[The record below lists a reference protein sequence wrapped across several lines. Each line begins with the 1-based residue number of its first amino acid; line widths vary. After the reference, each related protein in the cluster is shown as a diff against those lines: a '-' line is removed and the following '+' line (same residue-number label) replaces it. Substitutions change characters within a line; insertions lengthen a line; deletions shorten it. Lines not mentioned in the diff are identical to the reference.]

1 MIKMVRLD
9 ERLIHGQ
16 VATKWSRLLGVD
28 RIIVA
33 DDDAAAND
41 VMQKTLM
48 MAAPDNVKVAIVPVD
63 RAVAL
68 CNDPRSATLE
78 ILAIVATPESLLK
91 VVSEVRG
98 VDRVNIGNYGRVA
111 PKRGGRARVM
121 YDANVYADAE
131 EAAVLEQV
139 ASLGVPCTVQ
149 TIPDDAPRDLMSVLN
164 SKR

>member
-68 CNDPRSATLE
+68 CNDPRSSTLE

-111 PKRGGRARVM
+111 PKRGAVRASCTTRMSMRTRRRQLCSSRLPRWGFRARCRQFPM
-121 YDANVYADAE
+121 MHRE
-131 EAAVLEQV
+131 
-139 ASLGVPCTVQ
+139 T
-149 TIPDDAPRDLMSVLN
+149 
-164 SKR
+164 